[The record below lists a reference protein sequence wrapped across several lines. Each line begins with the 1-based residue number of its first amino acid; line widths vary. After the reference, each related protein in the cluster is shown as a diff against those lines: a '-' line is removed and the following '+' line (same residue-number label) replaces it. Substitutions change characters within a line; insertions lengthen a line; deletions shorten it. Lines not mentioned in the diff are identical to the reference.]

1 MRTFIAL
8 ELPQDFCDEVASLAN
23 ILKRTIEGRFMKRE
37 TYHLTLA
44 FLGDINESTASKV
57 IESIDA
63 VLPLIQ
69 PIRLNAIGLGKF
81 GKPHDATLH
90 LQIQPTDELIKLA
103 ELLRKELHNRGISF
117 DEKKFR
123 PHITLARRARIPK
136 GSLPQLQFPQP
147 ASAHTVTFYKSTLTS
162 EGALYKPLYSVELG
176 LNHATLKD
184 CVYGLAVGDA
194 LGVPFE
200 FKQRDT
206 FSCTDMI
213 GFGTHNQPT
222 GTWSDDTS
230 MTLALCDSIREQGCV
245 DPSDIQSRFI
255 KWCQTG
261 AYTIDGLFDIG
272 IATQKALSQGYG
284 CSGEF
289 DNGNGSLMRTA
300 PLAFSHATDDEI
312 RAVSAITHAHQISTE
327 ACVEFV
333 HVCRA
338 LASGIAIQS
347 ALPHYDTLITIPR
360 TEIRSSGFV
369 LDTLKAAYWC
379 LATTTTYK
387 DCVLK
392 AVNLGDDT
400 DTTAAVTGALAGI
413 VYGIQSIPDEWA
425 NKLRGKKLIDACL
438 F

>member
-8 ELPQDFCDEVASLAN
+8 ELPQAFCDEIASLAHA
-23 ILKRTIEGRFMKRE
+23 LKRTIEGRFMKRE

-44 FLGDINESTASKV
+44 FLGDINESSAAKV

-63 VLPLIQ
+63 VLPLVQ

-90 LQIQPTDELIKLA
+90 LQIQPNDDLIKLA
-103 ELLRKELHNRGISF
+103 ELLREELHNRGISF

-136 GSLPQLQFPQP
+136 GSLPELQFPQP
-147 ASAHTVTFYKSTLTS
+147 TSAHTVTFYKSTLTS
-162 EGALYKPLYSVELG
+162 EGTLYKPLYSVELG
-176 LNHATLKD
+176 LNHAILKD

-200 FKQRDT
+200 FKDRDT

-213 GFGTHNQPT
+213 GFGTHNQPA

-230 MTLALCDSIREQGCV
+230 MTLALCDSIRELEYI
-245 DPSDIQSRFI
+245 DPSDIQARFI
-255 KWCQTG
+255 AWYETG

-272 IATQKALSQGYG
+272 IATQKALSQGFG

-300 PLAFSHATDDEI
+300 PLAFTQVTDDEI
-312 RAVSAITHAHQISTE
+312 RAVSTITHAHQISTE

-347 ALPHYDTLITIPR
+347 ALPHYDTLVKTPR
-360 TEIRSSGFV
+360 TEIRSGGFV

-387 DCVLK
+387 DCVLT

-400 DTTAAVTGALAGI
+400 DTTAAVAGALAGI
-413 VYGIQSIPDEWA
+413 VYGIQGIPDEWL
-425 NKLRGKKLIDACL
+425 NKLRGKEVIDACL

>member
-23 ILKRTIEGRFMKRE
+23 TLKRTIEGRFMKRE

-90 LQIQPTDELIKLA
+90 LQIQPTDELINLA
-103 ELLRKELHNRGISF
+103 ELLREELRNRGISF

-147 ASAHTVTFYKSTLTS
+147 ASAHTITFYKSTLTS

-200 FKQRDT
+200 FNDRDM

-213 GFGTHNQPT
+213 GFGTHNQPA

-230 MTLALCDSIREQGCV
+230 MTLALCDSIRELAHI
-245 DPSDIQSRFI
+245 DPSDIQARFI
-255 KWCQTG
+255 AWYETG

-272 IATQKALSQGYG
+272 IATQKALSQGFG

-300 PLAFSHATDDEI
+300 PLAFAQVTDDEI
-312 RAVSAITHAHQISTE
+312 RTVSAITHAHQLSTE
-327 ACVEFV
+327 ACIEFV

-338 LASGIAIQS
+338 LASGIAFQS
-347 ALPHYDTLITIPR
+347 ALPHYDTLIKTPR
-360 TEIRSSGFV
+360 TEIRSGGFV

-387 DCVLK
+387 DCVLT
-392 AVNLGDDT
+392 AVNLGNDT
-400 DTTAAVTGALAGI
+400 DTTAAVAGALAGI
-413 VYGIQSIPDEWA
+413 VYGIQGIPDEWL
-425 NKLRGKKLIDACL
+425 NTLRGKEVIDACL